1 MSLELEN
8 KEESK
13 EDHTKQI
20 NYLHLVSVED
30 NLDKLLGFYYWKRYV
45 AAAFWSNISTPI
57 NLAITLMTAM
67 TTAQAATLNLF
78 SNSITSTIS
87 IVTFALT
94 VINTFFKPHL
104 QMTQNIGIMEQWN
117 SVGVDFELIF
127 YDNNKYNE
135 YELFIEKYQKIQ
147 ERINEIRK
155 MDGPDTINFLTD
167 LIHMISTKCC
177 LKDINWLDHDIK
189 DSFRKNLIN

>member
-1 MSLELEN
+1 
-8 KEESK
+8 
-13 EDHTKQI
+13 
-20 NYLHLVSVED
+20 
-30 NLDKLLGFYYWKRYV
+30 
-45 AAAFWSNISTPI
+45 
-57 NLAITLMTAM
+57 
-67 TTAQAATLNLF
+67 
-78 SNSITSTIS
+78 
-87 IVTFALT
+87 
-94 VINTFFKPHL
+94 
-104 QMTQNIGIMEQWN
+104 MTQNIGIMEQWN

-135 YELFIEKYQKIQ
+135 YELFIEKYRGIQ

-189 DSFRKNLIN
+189 ESFRKNLIN

>member
-1 MSLELEN
+1 MELEI
-8 KEESK
+8 KESK
-13 EDHTKQI
+13 DSRKI

-30 NLDKLLGFYYWKRYV
+30 NLDKLLGFYYWKRYI

-57 NLAITLMTAM
+57 NLAITLLTAM
-67 TTAQAATLNLF
+67 TTAQATTLNLF

-87 IVTFALT
+87 IITFALT
-94 VINTFFKPHL
+94 VVNTFFKPHL
-104 QMTQNIGIMEQWN
+104 QMTQNITIMEQWN

-135 YELFIEKYQKIQ
+135 YDLFIENYRKIQ

-155 MDGPDTINFLTD
+155 TDGPDTINFLTD

-177 LKDINWLDHDIK
+177 LKDVNWLDHDIK
-189 DSFRKNLIN
+189 ESFRKNLQN

>member
-1 MSLELEN
+1 MELEI
-8 KEESK
+8 KESK
-13 EDHTKQI
+13 DSVDSRKI

-30 NLDKLLGFYYWKRYV
+30 NLDKLLGFYYWKRYI

-67 TTAQAATLNLF
+67 TTAQATTLNLF

-87 IVTFALT
+87 IITFALT
-94 VINTFFKPHL
+94 VVNTFFKPHL
-104 QMTQNIGIMEQWN
+104 QMTQNITIMEQWN

-135 YELFIEKYQKIQ
+135 YYRECKNEDDMSTVETMVLSKLHAFREQANRDRFILPEDRDVSFFTQTID
-147 ERINEIRK
+147 ECIR
-155 MDGPDTINFLTD
+155 FLA
-167 LIHMISTKCC
+167 
-177 LKDINWLDHDIK
+177 
-189 DSFRKNLIN
+189 